1 MPENLETQ
9 MARFEGTVTAE
20 LRAINRT
27 LGDLR
32 SSVDA
37 NHADHEAR
45 IRVLEISS
53 SRLSGK
59 LAVLAS
65 IAALVV
71 SICVA
76 VGVAVIPRLG
86 G

>member
-20 LRAINRT
+20 LRSINRT

-32 SSVDA
+32 STIDT

-45 IRVLEISS
+45 LRLLEINSS
-53 SRLSGK
+53 SLAGK
-59 LAVLAS
+59 LTVLAS
-65 IAALVV
+65 IAALLV
-71 SICVA
+71 SIAVA
-76 VGVAVIPRLG
+76 VGVAVLPRF
-86 G
+86 

>member
-1 MPENLETQ
+1 MPETIETQ

-32 SSVDA
+32 TTIDT

-45 IRVLEISS
+45 IRMLEINGSS
-53 SRLSGK
+53 LAGK
-59 LAVLAS
+59 LSVLAS
-65 IAALVV
+65 VAALAV
-71 SICVA
+71 SIAVA
-76 VGVAVIPRLG
+76 VGVAVLPRL
-86 G
+86 